1 MRILNRRNSSWLC
14 VPLAVTLSPLVVA
27 CKASSQLFTTSC
39 KADDEVSAKDRESIG
54 QVALTFVQDALGP
67 NTANAYA
74 AFTANAKESVPL
86 EQFVSGFQNAIKPMG
101 PFKNLRVAHTYVPKV
116 TGGTQEQRVVCGN
129 LSSPEGW
136 VAVNA
141 KPGPAE
147 AYAIVEGD
155 IINNKNAFVIW
166 LLPEQ
171 SNWRV
176 QYVHFAT
183 TTMVGKS
190 ADDLQK
196 IAATE
201 NAKQHTFNA
210 FILYAAAFQL
220 ADRGPF
226 FQLGIRPEIEKA
238 IGNVQRPPIL
248 QGQAPF
254 VWNFDKSTFK
264 VLNVGPIGIGGKI
277 YLLVSQEVEPW
288 AEDKQADR
296 ENRNLITAF
305 AKAYPEYKE
314 AFAGLVVRARERGG
328 NGGFGTVDENQK

>member
-1 MRILNRRNSSWLC
+1 MMILVRRNSLCLC
-14 VPLAVTLSPLVVA
+14 VLLVVSLVPLFVA

-39 KADDEVSAKDRESIG
+39 AADDEVSAKDREAVA
-54 QVALTFVQDALGP
+54 QVALKFVQDALGP
-67 NTANAYA
+67 DTASAYT
-74 AFTANAKESVPL
+74 AFTADAKESVPL
-86 EQFVSGFQNAIKPMG
+86 EQFVSGFQNTIKPMG
-101 PFKNLRVAHTYVPKV
+101 PFKNLRVAHTYVPQV

-155 IINNKNAFVIW
+155 TVNNTHAFVIW

-171 SNWRV
+171 SGWRV

-190 ADDLQK
+190 AVDLQK

-201 NAKQHTFNA
+201 NAKQHTLNA
-210 FILYAAAFQL
+210 LILYVAALQL

-238 IGNVQRPPIL
+238 IGNVPRPSIL

-254 VWNFDKSTFK
+254 VWTFDKSTFK

-288 AEDKQADR
+288 AEDKQADH
-296 ENRNLITAF
+296 ENRDLINAF

-314 AFAGLVVRARERGG
+314 AFAGIVVRAHERGG
-328 NGGFGTVDENQK
+328 TRGFGTVEENQK

>member
-1 MRILNRRNSSWLC
+1 MKIPSTRNPSSPC
-14 VPLAVTLSPLVVA
+14 VLLAVTLSPLVA
-27 CKASSQLFTTSC
+27 APKATSQLFRTSC
-39 KADDEVSAKDRESIG
+39 KADDEVPPQDRESIG
-54 QVALTFVQDALGP
+54 QVALKFVEDALGP
-67 NTANAYA
+67 NTSSAYA

-86 EQFVSGFQNAIKPMG
+86 EQFVSGFQNTIKPMG
-101 PFKNLRVAHTYVPKV
+101 PFKNLRVAHTYLPKL

-129 LSSPEGW
+129 FSSPEGW

-141 KPGPAE
+141 KPGPVE

-155 IINNKNAFVIW
+155 TVNNTSAFIIW

-171 SNWRV
+171 GNWRV

-183 TTMVGKS
+183 ITMVGKS

-196 IAATE
+196 IAAGE

-210 FILYAAAFQL
+210 FILYSAALQL

-226 FQLGIRPEIEKA
+226 FQLGTKPEIEKA
-238 IGNVQRPPIL
+238 IGNVPRPPTL

-254 VWNFDKSTFK
+254 VWHFDKSTFT

-277 YLLVSQEVEPW
+277 YLLIDHEVKPW
-288 AEDKQADR
+288 AEDEEADR

-314 AFAGLVVRARERGG
+314 AFAGLIVRAHERGS
-328 NGGFGTVDENQK
+328 NRGFGSVEENQK

>member
-1 MRILNRRNSSWLC
+1 MVTLSRRHSSWLR
-14 VPLAVTLSPLVVA
+14 VLLAVSLCLLVVA
-27 CKASSQLFTTSC
+27 CKASSQLFTGGC
-39 KADDEVSAKDRESIG
+39 KADDEVSAKDRESVR
-54 QVALTFVQDALGP
+54 QVALKFVQDALGP
-67 NTANAYA
+67 NTSDAYA
-74 AFTANAKESVPL
+74 AFTDDAKASVPT
-86 EQFVSGFQNAIKPMG
+86 EQFVSGFQNSIKPMG
-101 PFKNLRVAHTYVPKV
+101 PFKELRVTHTYLPEV

-129 LSSPEGW
+129 LSTPETW

-155 IINNKNAFVIW
+155 TVNNTNAFVIW
-166 LLPEQ
+166 LIPEK

-183 TTMVGKS
+183 ITMVGKS

-201 NAKQHTFNA
+201 NAKQHNFNA
-210 FILYAAAFQL
+210 FIFYAAALQL

-238 IGNVQRPPIL
+238 IGNVQRPSIL

-254 VWNFDKSTFK
+254 VWNFDKSTFR

-277 YLLVSQEVEPW
+277 YLLVSHEIEPW
-288 AEDKQADR
+288 SEDKEADR
-296 ENRNLITAF
+296 KNRDLIAAL

-314 AFAGLVVRARERGG
+314 AFAGLVVRAHERGG
-328 NGGFGTVDENQK
+328 NRGFGTVEQNQK

>member
-1 MRILNRRNSSWLC
+1 
-14 VPLAVTLSPLVVA
+14 
-27 CKASSQLFTTSC
+27 
-39 KADDEVSAKDRESIG
+39 
-54 QVALTFVQDALGP
+54 
-67 NTANAYA
+67 
-74 AFTANAKESVPL
+74 
-86 EQFVSGFQNAIKPMG
+86 
-101 PFKNLRVAHTYVPKV
+101 
-116 TGGTQEQRVVCGN
+116 
-129 LSSPEGW
+129 

-155 IINNKNAFVIW
+155 TVNNTNAFVIW

-183 TTMVGKS
+183 ITMVGKS

-210 FILYAAAFQL
+210 FILYAAAVQL

-226 FQLGIRPEIEKA
+226 FQLGIRPDIEKA
-238 IGNVQRPPIL
+238 IGNVQRPHIL

-254 VWNFDKSTFK
+254 VWKFDESTFK

-277 YLLVSQEVEPW
+277 YLLVSHEIEPW

-296 ENRNLITAF
+296 KNRDLITALP
-305 AKAYPEYKE
+305 KPTPNT
-314 AFAGLVVRARERGG
+314 ERLLPG
-328 NGGFGTVDENQK
+328 